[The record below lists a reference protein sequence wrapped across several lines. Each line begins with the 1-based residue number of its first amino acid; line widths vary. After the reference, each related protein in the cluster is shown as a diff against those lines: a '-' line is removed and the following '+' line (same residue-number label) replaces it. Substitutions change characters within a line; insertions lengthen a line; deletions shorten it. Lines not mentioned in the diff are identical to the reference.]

1 VKWKWFIAFWLVVT
15 PNSGSLKKSHLTEP
29 PRGYPSLLRPE
40 NKKNQKR
47 WKKSLEHFSARLMAA
62 EIEW

>member
-15 PNSGSLKKSHLTEP
+15 PNSGSLKEGHLTEP

-40 NKKNQKR
+40 NQ
-47 WKKSLEHFSARLMAA
+47 KKSEKMEKIS
-62 EIEW
+62 